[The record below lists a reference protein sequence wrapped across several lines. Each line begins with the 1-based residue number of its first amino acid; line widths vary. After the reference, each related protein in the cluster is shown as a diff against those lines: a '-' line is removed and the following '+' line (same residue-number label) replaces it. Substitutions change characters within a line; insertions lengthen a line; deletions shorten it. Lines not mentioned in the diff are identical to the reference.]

1 MVVKYSVGETSLSFT
16 GFKENF
22 NFLLT
27 IPFLSPGIPRRKIE
41 PFERQ
46 RNVSV
51 LI

>member
-1 MVVKYSVGETSLSFT
+1 MRSVKQACLLR

-46 RNVSV
+46 KNVSV